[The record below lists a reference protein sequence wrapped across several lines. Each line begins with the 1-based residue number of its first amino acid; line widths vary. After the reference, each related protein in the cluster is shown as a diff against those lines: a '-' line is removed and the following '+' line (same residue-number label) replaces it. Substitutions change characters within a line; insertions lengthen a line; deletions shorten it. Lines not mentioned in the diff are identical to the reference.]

1 LFDLSEAEI
10 SRRLKQNYPSAM
22 ADPLL
27 EFPSLLDWANGV
39 PRPAAVLV
47 PLVRQD
53 STWSVLLTR
62 RNADLPE
69 HSGQVAF
76 PGGRADPQDSSAEF
90 TALRES
96 HEEIGLNPQDV
107 RLLGR
112 LPDYFT
118 ITNYLVTPVVGAL
131 PWPYPLQPAD
141 VEVSRVFTI
150 PLDWLADPANREE
163 RLRSLPQPYPPVS
176 VVYFRPYD
184 GELLWGASARIAL
197 ALLHMLQIS

>member
-1 LFDLSEAEI
+1 MFDLSEAEI
-10 SRRLKQNYPSAM
+10 ERRLKQNFPSAS
-22 ADPLL
+22 ADPQL
-27 EFPSLLDWANGV
+27 EYPSLLDWANGV

-47 PLVRQD
+47 PLVCQD

-96 HEEIGLNPQDV
+96 QEEIGLNPEHV
-107 RLLGR
+107 RVLGR

-118 ITNYLVTPVVGAL
+118 ITNYLVTPVVGVL
-131 PWPYPLQPAD
+131 PWPYPLRAAD

-150 PLDWLADPANREE
+150 PLDWLADPANHEE
-163 RLRSLPQPYPPVS
+163 RLRQLPHPNPPIE

-184 GELLWGASARIAL
+184 GELLWGASARIVL
-197 ALLHMLQIS
+197 ALLHMLQII